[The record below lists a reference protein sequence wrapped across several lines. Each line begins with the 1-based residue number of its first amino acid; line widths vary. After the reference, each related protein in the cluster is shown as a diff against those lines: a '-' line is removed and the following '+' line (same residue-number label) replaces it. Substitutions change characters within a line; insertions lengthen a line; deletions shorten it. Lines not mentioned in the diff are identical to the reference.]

1 MMYRRECDVKK
12 VKMDKDDAVKIRL
25 LRQQYNANE
34 NARIAGMISEKEYQE
49 TLNRVGMEIVM
60 LEEKYGLYDEC

>member
-1 MMYRRECDVKK
+1 MMSKKK
-12 VKMDKDDAVKIRL
+12 VKITHEDAERIRF

-34 NARIAGMISEKEYQE
+34 NAKLAGMISDDEYHN

-60 LEEKYGLYDEC
+60 LEEKYGLYEEL

>member
-1 MMYRRECDVKK
+1 MKK